1 MASPSLRNGFLTCS
15 LSLLLVGGNGL
26 AAETGPPQDAR
37 APAATGLA
45 SPEKIVQYVRDRFNV
60 PESVKVTAEPLRN
73 SQFPVFLQTTVT
85 TDDGKEKRAS
95 NVFITKDG
103 RCFVL
108 GNVFALPQGSTAEI
122 IRCVRQVTKLPP
134 QTELK
139 IGTFN
144 KTLSPQFLK
153 AVITASDGKNTQ
165 TAEIFITK
173 DRRTGI
179 LGGIVLP
186 FREDFVRG
194 LIKTKDVPSLGPS
207 NAPVTVVEY
216 ADLQCPACAR
226 LHEFLEK
233 ELLPKYGDKVRVIF
247 KEFPLPWHD
256 WSTAA
261 AVANECAYQINP
273 SVFPAY
279 RTLIF
284 ANQNAIN
291 ASNVRERLLALGDDA
306 GVDRSRL
313 AACVDSKAS
322 LSRVEE
328 ARQEGKNLGINGTP
342 TTFVN
347 GRIIVGPA
355 PQTTFYKIVDE
366 ALLARTR
373 SGTGARNPTP

>member
-1 MASPSLRNGFLTCS
+1 LTCS
-15 LSLLLVGGNGL
+15 LCLLLIGGNGL
-26 AAETGPPQDAR
+26 AAETGPLQAAR
-37 APAATGLA
+37 PAAASGLA
-45 SPEKIVQYVRDRFNV
+45 SPEKIVQYVRDRFGW
-60 PESVKVTAEPLRN
+60 PESVKLTAEPLRN
-73 SQFPVFLQTTVT
+73 SPYPVFFQTTVR
-85 TDDGKEKRAS
+85 TDDGREKRAGD
-95 NVFITKDG
+95 VFITKDG

-108 GNVFALPQGSTAEI
+108 GNVFALPQGSTADI
-122 IRCVRQVTKLPP
+122 IRCVREVTKLPP

-139 IGTFN
+139 LGTFN
-144 KTLSPQFLK
+144 KTVYPQFLK
-153 AVITASDGKNTQ
+153 ALITASDGKNTQ
-165 TAEIFITK
+165 TREIFITK

-186 FREDFVRG
+186 FRQDFVRD

-216 ADLQCPACAR
+216 ADLQCPTCAR

-273 SVFPAY
+273 SVFPGY

-313 AACVDSKAS
+313 AACIDSKAS
-322 LSRVEE
+322 FSRVEA
-328 ARQEGKNLGINGTP
+328 ARQEGKDLGINGTP

-347 GRIIVGPA
+347 GRIIVGLPSQA
-355 PQTTFYKIVDE
+355 TFDKIVDE
-366 ALLARTR
+366 ALAAGTKT
-373 SGTGARNPTP
+373 GTGVRNPTP

>member
-1 MASPSLRNGFLTCS
+1 MTNPSLRDGLLTCS
-15 LSLLLVGGNGL
+15 VCLLLIGGNGL

-45 SPEKIVQYVRDRFNV
+45 SPEKIVQYVRDRFEQ

-73 SQFPVFLQTTVT
+73 SPFPVFFQTTVT
-85 TDDGKEKRAS
+85 TDDGKEKKAS

-122 IRCVRQVTKLPP
+122 IRCVREVTKLPP

-179 LGGIVLP
+179 LGIVLP

-216 ADLQCPACAR
+216 ADLQYPACAR

-233 ELLPKYGDKVRVIF
+233 QLLPKYGDKVRVIF
-247 KEFPLPWHD
+247 KEFLIPGHD
-256 WSTAA
+256 WSATAA
-261 AVANECAYQINP
+261 LANECAYQIKP
-273 SVFPAY
+273 SAFPGY

-284 ANQNAIN
+284 ASQNAIN
-291 ASNVRERLLALGDDA
+291 ASNVRELLLGLGNDA
-306 GVDRSRL
+306 GLERSTL
-313 AACVDSKAS
+313 AACIDSKAS
-322 LSRVEE
+322 LSRVEA
-328 ARQEGKNLGINGTP
+328 ARQEGKDLGVIKTP

-347 GRIIVGPA
+347 GRIIVGLA
-355 PQTTFYKIVDE
+355 SQATFDKIVDE
-366 ALLARTR
+366 ALLARTKT
-373 SGTGARNPTP
+373 GTGARNPTP

>member
-1 MASPSLRNGFLTCS
+1 MAIRPLRSTFLTCS
-15 LSLLLVGGNGL
+15 FSLLLVGGYGL
-26 AAETGPPQDAR
+26 AAETGPPQDVPS
-37 APAATGLA
+37 PAATGLA
-45 SPEKIVQYVRDRFNV
+45 SPEKIVQYVRDRFEV

-73 SQFPVFLQTTVT
+73 SQYPVFFQTIIT
-85 TDDGKEKRAS
+85 TDDGKEKRSS

-108 GNVFALPQGSTAEI
+108 GNVFALPQGSTDEI
-122 IRCVRQVTKLPP
+122 IRCVREVAKLPP
-134 QTELK
+134 LTELK

-144 KTLSPQFLK
+144 ETLSSQFLK
-153 AVITASDGKNTQ
+153 AVVTANDGKNTQ
-165 TAEIFITK
+165 TGEIFITK
-173 DRRTGI
+173 DRRICI
-179 LGGIVLP
+179 LGVVLP

-194 LIKTKDVPSLGPS
+194 LIKTEDVPSLGPS

-247 KEFPLPWHD
+247 KEFPLPMHD

-273 SVFPAY
+273 SVFPHY
-279 RTLIF
+279 RTLVF
-284 ANQNAIN
+284 ANQDAIN

-313 AACVDSKAS
+313 TACIDSKAS
-322 LSRVEE
+322 LSRVEV
-328 ARQEGKNLGINGTP
+328 ARQEGEDLGVNKTP

-347 GRIIVGPA
+347 GRIIVGLA
-355 PQTTFYKIVDE
+355 SQATFDQIVDE
-366 ALLARTR
+366 ALAARTKT
-373 SGTGARNPTP
+373 GTGVRNPTP

>member
-1 MASPSLRNGFLTCS
+1 VTNSSLRDGLLACS
-15 LSLLLVGGNGL
+15 VCLLLVGANGR
-26 AAETGPPQDAR
+26 AAETVPPQDAR

-45 SPEKIVQYVRDRFNV
+45 SPEKIVQYVRDRFEV
-60 PESVKVTAEPLRN
+60 PESVKVTAEPLQN
-73 SQFPVFLQTTVT
+73 SQYPVFFQTIVT
-85 TDDGKEKRAS
+85 TDDGKEKRS
-95 NVFITKDG
+95 SSVFITKDG

-108 GNVFALPQGSTAEI
+108 GNVFALPQGSTDEI
-122 IRCVRQVTKLPP
+122 IRCVREVAKLPP

-144 KTLSPQFLK
+144 ETLSSQFLK
-153 AVITASDGKNTQ
+153 AVITANDGKNTQ

-179 LGGIVLP
+179 LGVVLP
-186 FREDFVRG
+186 FREDFVRR
-194 LIKTKDVPSLGPS
+194 LINTNDVPSLGPS

-216 ADLQCPACAR
+216 ADLQCPACAL

-247 KEFPLPWHD
+247 KEFPLPMHD
-256 WSTAA
+256 WSTSA

-273 SVFPAY
+273 SVFPRY
-279 RTLIF
+279 RTLVF
-284 ANQNAIN
+284 ANQNVIN

-313 AACVDSKAS
+313 AACIDSKAS
-322 LSRVEE
+322 LSRVEA
-328 ARQEGKNLGINGTP
+328 ARQEGEDLGVNKTP

-347 GRIIVGPA
+347 GRIIVGLA
-355 PQTTFYKIVDE
+355 SHATFDQIVDE
-366 ALLARTR
+366 ALAAGTKT
-373 SGTGARNPTP
+373 GTGVGTPTP

>member
-1 MASPSLRNGFLTCS
+1 MAMPPLRSGFLTCS
-15 LSLLLVGGNGL
+15 FSLLLAGGYGL

-37 APAATGLA
+37 APAATGLP
-45 SPEKIVQYVRDRFNV
+45 SPEKIVQYVRDRFEV

-73 SQFPVFLQTTVT
+73 SQYPVFFQTIVT
-85 TDDGKEKRAS
+85 TDDGKEKRSS

-103 RCFVL
+103 RCFLL
-108 GNVFALPQGSTAEI
+108 GNVFALPQGSADEI
-122 IRCVRQVTKLPP
+122 IRCVREVAQLPP

-144 KTLSPQFLK
+144 ETLSSQFLK
-153 AVITASDGKNTQ
+153 AVITANDGKNTQ
-165 TAEIFITK
+165 TGEIFITK

-179 LGGIVLP
+179 LGVVLP

-216 ADLQCPACAR
+216 SDLQCPACAR

-247 KEFPLPWHD
+247 KEFPLPMHD

-273 SVFPAY
+273 SVFPHY
-279 RTLIF
+279 RTLVF
-284 ANQNAIN
+284 ANQDAIN

-313 AACVDSKAS
+313 TACIDSKGS
-322 LSRVEE
+322 LSRVEA
-328 ARQEGKNLGINGTP
+328 ARQEGEDLGVNKTP

-347 GRIIVGPA
+347 GRIIVGLA
-355 PQTTFYKIVDE
+355 SQATFDQIVDE
-366 ALLARTR
+366 ALAAGTKT
-373 SGTGARNPTP
+373 GTGVRNPTP

>member
-1 MASPSLRNGFLTCS
+1 MASPSLRSGFLTCS
-15 LSLLLVGGNGL
+15 VCLLLVGGNGL
-26 AAETGPPQDAR
+26 AAETRPLQGAR
-37 APAATGLA
+37 APAATGPTT
-45 SPEKIVQYVRDRFNV
+45 PERIGQYVRDRFEV
-60 PESVKVTAEPLRN
+60 PESVKVTAEPLGN
-73 SQFPVFLQTTVT
+73 SQFPIFFQTIVT

-103 RCFVL
+103 RCFVM
-108 GNVFALPQGSTAEI
+108 GNVFALPHGSTAEI
-122 IRCVRQVTKLPP
+122 VRCVREVMKLPP

-139 IGTFN
+139 TGTFN
-144 KTLSPQFLK
+144 KTSYPQFLK

-179 LGGIVLP
+179 LGIVLP

-247 KEFPLPWHD
+247 KEFPLPMHD

-273 SVFPAY
+273 SVFPGY

-291 ASNVRERLLALGDDA
+291 ASNVRERLLALGDEA
-306 GVDRSRL
+306 GVERSRL
-313 AACVDSKAS
+313 AVCIDSKAS
-322 LSRVEE
+322 LSQVEA
-328 ARQEGKNLGINGTP
+328 ARQEGEDLGVNKTP

-347 GRIIVGPA
+347 GRIIVGLA
-355 PQTTFYKIVDE
+355 SQATFDKIVDE
-366 ALLARTR
+366 ALLARTK
-373 SGTGARNPTP
+373 TGKGASSPTP

>member
-1 MASPSLRNGFLTCS
+1 VTNPWLRDGLLTCS
-15 LSLLLVGGNGL
+15 VCLLLVGGNGL

-37 APAATGLA
+37 ASAATGLA
-45 SPEKIVQYVRDRFNV
+45 SPEKIVQYVRDRFEV
-60 PESVKVTAEPLRN
+60 PESVKVTAEPLAN
-73 SQFPVFLQTTVT
+73 SPFPVFFQTIVT
-85 TDDGKEKRAS
+85 TDDGKEKRSS
-95 NVFITKDG
+95 NVLITKDG

-108 GNVFALPQGSTAEI
+108 GNVFALPQGSTDEI
-122 IRCVRQVTKLPP
+122 IRCVREVAKLPP

-144 KTLSPQFLK
+144 ETLSSQFLK
-153 AVITASDGKNTQ
+153 AVITANDGKNTQ
-165 TAEIFITK
+165 TAQIFITR

-179 LGGIVLP
+179 LGVVLP

-233 ELLPKYGDKVRVIF
+233 ELLPRYGDKVRVIF
-247 KEFPLPWHD
+247 KEFPLPMHD

-261 AVANECAYQINP
+261 ALANECAYQINP
-273 SVFPAY
+273 SVFPRY
-279 RTLIF
+279 RTLVF
-284 ANQNAIN
+284 VNQDAIN

-313 AACVDSKAS
+313 TACIDSKAS
-322 LSRVEE
+322 LSQVEA
-328 ARQEGKNLGINGTP
+328 ARREGEELGVNKTP

-347 GRIIVGPA
+347 GRIVVGLPSQA
-355 PQTTFYKIVDE
+355 TFDKIVDE
-366 ALLARTR
+366 ALAAGTKT
-373 SGTGARNPTP
+373 GTGVRIPTP

>member
-1 MASPSLRNGFLTCS
+1 MASPSLRSGFLTCS
-15 LSLLLVGGNGL
+15 VCLLLVGGNGL
-26 AAETGPPQDAR
+26 AAETRPFQGAR
-37 APAATGLA
+37 ATAATGPTT
-45 SPEKIVQYVRDRFNV
+45 PERIVQYVRDRFEV
-60 PESVKVTAEPLRN
+60 PESVKVTVEPLGN
-73 SQFPVFLQTTVT
+73 SQFPIFFQTIVA

-103 RCFVL
+103 RCFVM
-108 GNVFALPQGSTAEI
+108 GNVFALPHGSTAEI
-122 IRCVRQVTKLPP
+122 MRCVREVTKLPP

-144 KTLSPQFLK
+144 KTSYPQFLK
-153 AVITASDGKNTQ
+153 TVITASDGKNTQ

-173 DRRTGI
+173 DRRTCI
-179 LGGIVLP
+179 LGIVLP

-233 ELLPKYGDKVRVIF
+233 EFLPKYGDKVRVIF
-247 KEFPLPWHD
+247 KEFPLPMHD

-273 SVFPAY
+273 SVFPGY

-291 ASNVRERLLALGDDA
+291 ASNARERLLALGDEA
-306 GVDRSRL
+306 GVERSRL
-313 AACVDSKAS
+313 AECIDSKAS
-322 LSRVEE
+322 LSQVEA
-328 ARQEGKNLGINGTP
+328 ARQEGEDLGVNKTP

-347 GRIIVGPA
+347 GRIIVGLA
-355 PQTTFYKIVDE
+355 SQATFDKIVDA
-366 ALLARTR
+366 ALLARTK
-373 SGTGARNPTP
+373 TEKGASSPTP

>member
-1 MASPSLRNGFLTCS
+1 MAISSLRGGFLTCS
-15 LSLLLVGGNGL
+15 LCLLLVGANGL
-26 AAETGPPQDAR
+26 AAETGPAQDAS
-37 APAATGLA
+37 ASAATGLA
-45 SPEKIVQYVRDRFNV
+45 SPEKIVQYVRDRFQV
-60 PESVKVTAEPLRN
+60 PESVKLTAEPLRN
-73 SQFPVFLQTTVT
+73 SQYPVFFQTIVT
-85 TDDGKEKRAS
+85 TDDGKEKRTS

-108 GNVFALPQGSTAEI
+108 GNVFDLHQGSTDEI
-122 IRCVRQVTKLPP
+122 IRCVREVAEVPP

-144 KTLSPQFLK
+144 ETLSSLFLK
-153 AVITASDGKNTQ
+153 AVITANDGKNTQ
-165 TAEIFITK
+165 TGQVFITK

-179 LGGIVLP
+179 LGLILP

-247 KEFPLPWHD
+247 KEFPLPMHD
-256 WSTAA
+256 WSTVA
-261 AVANECAYQINP
+261 AVANECAYQISP
-273 SVFPAY
+273 SVFPRY
-279 RTLIF
+279 RTLVF
-284 ANQNAIN
+284 ANQDAIN
-291 ASNVRERLLALGDDA
+291 ASNVRERLLALGNDA

-313 AACVDSKAS
+313 AACIDSKAS
-322 LSRVEE
+322 LSRVEA
-328 ARQEGKNLGINGTP
+328 ARQEGEDLGVDKTP

-347 GRIIVGPA
+347 GKIIVGLA
-355 PQTTFYKIVDE
+355 SQATFDQIVDE
-366 ALLARTR
+366 ALAA
-373 SGTGARNPTP
+373 GTKTGKGVRNPTP

>member
-1 MASPSLRNGFLTCS
+1 
-15 LSLLLVGGNGL
+15 VGSNGL
-26 AAETGPPQDAR
+26 AAETGPLQGAR
-37 APAATGLA
+37 VPATNGLA
-45 SPEKIVQYVRDRFNV
+45 SPEKIVQYVRDRFGW

-73 SQFPVFLQTTVT
+73 SPYPVFFQTTVR

-108 GNVFALPQGSTAEI
+108 GNIFALPQGSTDEI
-122 IRCVRQVTKLPP
+122 IRCVREVTKLPP

-144 KTLSPQFLK
+144 KTVYPQFLK
-153 AVITASDGKNTQ
+153 AVITATDGKNTQ

-194 LIKTKDVPSLGPS
+194 LIETKDVPSLGPT
-207 NAPVTVVEY
+207 NAPVTMVEY
-216 ADLQCPACAR
+216 ADLQCPTCAR
-226 LHEFLEK
+226 VHEFLEK
-233 ELLPKYGDKVRVIF
+233 KLLPKYGDKVRIIF
-247 KEFPLPWHD
+247 KEFPIPWHD
-256 WSTAA
+256 WSATA
-261 AVANECAYQINP
+261 AVANECAYQIDP
-273 SVFPAY
+273 SVFPGY

-313 AACVDSKAS
+313 AACIDAKAS
-322 LSRVEE
+322 LSRVEA
-328 ARQEGKNLGINGTP
+328 ARQEGKDLGISGTP

-347 GRIIVGPA
+347 GRIIIGSA
-355 PQTTFYKIVDE
+355 PQATYYKVVDE
-366 ALLARTR
+366 ALLATTR